1 MLALLTVGDQVVNPL
16 IWYRLGLHK
25 PKCDSIRVGEA
36 RMKGQHARDRGHD
49 EVMAETF
56 GSDPEYAKKLT
67 EEVLRDGDQ
76 EEIEILRRQ
85 TAMSLENH
93 KTQ

>member
-1 MLALLTVGDQVVNPL
+1 MDCTIQNATL
-16 IWYRLGLHK
+16 
-25 PKCDSIRVGEA
+25 SIGEV
-36 RMKGQHARDRGHD
+36 RKKHAIDWRHD
-49 EVMAETF
+49 EVAETF

-76 EEIEILRRQ
+76 EEIEILRQQ

-93 KTQ
+93 KSQ